1 MPTVDKPSP
10 ADLRFRPVIPARLSD
25 IKRFSAEHGKFG
37 YCSCMRWR
45 MVSSEY
51 RRSSKTTRAEALY
64 ARVLD
69 EEAIGILA
77 YDSDRPVG
85 WCSVGPRESYTAL
98 ERYRA
103 LPRIDDAAVWSVVCF
118 FVDSHYR
125 RLRLTLSLLQAAVEY
140 AASEGALIVEGYP
153 MEPSAPSYTYMVSPN
168 TFLQAGFT
176 DVTPSGQKRSVMRY
190 YIKSAERAK

>member
-1 MPTVDKPSP
+1 MPTVDRPFS
-10 ADLRFRPVIPARLSD
+10 ADLRFRPVTPDRLSD
-25 IKRFSAEHGKFG
+25 LKRFSAEHGKFG

-45 MVSSEY
+45 RSSSEY
-51 RRSSKTTRAEALY
+51 RRSSKTTRADALY
-64 ARVLD
+64 ARVLG

-85 WCSVGPRESYTAL
+85 WCSVGPRESYAAL

-103 LPRIDDAAVWSVVCF
+103 LPRVDDAAVWSVVCF

-125 RLRLTLSLLQAAVEY
+125 RLGLTLSLLQAAVEY
-140 AASEGALIVEGYP
+140 AASEGVLTVEGYP
-153 MEPSAPSYTYMVSPN
+153 VEPSASSYTYMGSPN

-176 DVTPSGQKRSVMRY
+176 DVTPSGQKRGVMRY
-190 YIKSAERAK
+190 YIQSAERAK